1 MRKVLAMRNKTTLFL
16 ACSLLTIAQAQG
28 QKNNASQRNAPQVV
42 HVEGDVEYTHD
53 PSIARDGDTWY
64 LFGTANGPVRKEEL
78 PIRSSHD
85 LHLWKLCGYVIEQ
98 IPEWIKKQSPETK
111 ELWAIDNSFFKGEY
125 HLYYDFSV
133 FGKN

>member
-53 PSIARDGDTWY
+53 PSIATDGHTLH
-64 LFGTANGPVRKEEL
+64 LFGTANVPVRKGEL
-78 PIRSSHD
+78 PIRCSQD
-85 LHLWKLCGYVIEQ
+85 LHLWKLCGYVFEQ
-98 IPEWIKKQSPETK
+98 IPEWIKKQNPETK
-111 ELWAIDNSFFKGEY
+111 ELCPPDISFF
-125 HLYYDFSV
+125 
-133 FGKN
+133 